1 MKNRQILFTVSYTVK
16 VTEEEFHPVLTG
28 DQVLVR
34 TEYTAISAGTERDNL
49 KNGPI
54 CTVSLW
60 MPILP
65 IRGISAIAV
74 PLWYCKP
81 ARTVSASSRANEWLY
96 TSAPIL
102 RNR

>member
-34 TEYTAISAGTERDNL
+34 TEYTAISAGTGRDNL

-54 CTVSLW
+54 CTVLLW
-60 MPILP
+60 MPIQSVAP
-65 IRGISAIAV
+65 WPWPSARIT
-74 PLWYCKP
+74 PWIQQK
-81 ARTVSASSRANEWLY
+81 RAF
-96 TSAPIL
+96 
-102 RNR
+102 